1 MKEKKHI
8 DALFKEAFKEFEATP
23 PANAWENIQAGLK
36 KEKEERKII
45 PIWWKLG
52 GVAALLALLLT
63 AGKFVFPTPDTS
75 QPAVVEINKTT
86 DTIQN
91 GSEEMQLNS
100 PNKAEIASEE
110 VVEEASKN
118 DMPDPKINSVA
129 NSSQKENSNTPQ
141 KSIQKEETGIATTV
155 ISNSKKKDEINN
167 AETTNPLFKDNVTDP
182 ASKTVDAIAD
192 QKHASQE
199 ENSTETSVENTNVKE
214 SIVENSTKD
223 IQVKKDGV
231 RKETGISD
239 QVIKTETGIAQ
250 LEKTEKDNSVVN
262 KTKKEDANKTSIY
275 DAIAEAKE
283 IEKEDIQQKG
293 ANARSWEVTP
303 NVAPV
308 FYGSLTEGSSLDT
321 SFADNAQSGDVNV
334 SYGVQVSYELSDRLK
349 IRSGISNVNLGY
361 STGGIDLAT
370 GPVGVALRSIDYG
383 DRNVVLSAF
392 DRGELSNLP
401 MPSADDPFGEITPK
415 STGGNAQINQNI
427 SYYEVPMELSYT
439 LLDSKFGI
447 HMIGGFSTL
456 FLGDNEVSVQ
466 DGNFRSSL
474 GEANNLNSV
483 SFSTNVGLGFGYK
496 FSKRLRFN
504 VEPMFKYQ
512 LNPYSDSSVSYR
524 PYYLGVYS
532 GLSFKF

>member
-1 MKEKKHI
+1 MYI
-8 DALFKEAFKEFEATP
+8 L
-23 PANAWENIQAGLK
+23 I
-36 KEKEERKII
+36 
-45 PIWWKLG
+45 
-52 GVAALLALLLT
+52 
-63 AGKFVFPTPDTS
+63 
-75 QPAVVEINKTT
+75 
-86 DTIQN
+86 
-91 GSEEMQLNS
+91 
-100 PNKAEIASEE
+100 
-110 VVEEASKN
+110 
-118 DMPDPKINSVA
+118 
-129 NSSQKENSNTPQ
+129 
-141 KSIQKEETGIATTV
+141 SIT
-155 ISNSKKKDEINN
+155 
-167 AETTNPLFKDNVTDP
+167 
-182 ASKTVDAIAD
+182 
-192 QKHASQE
+192 
-199 ENSTETSVENTNVKE
+199 
-214 SIVENSTKD
+214 
-223 IQVKKDGV
+223 
-231 RKETGISD
+231 
-239 QVIKTETGIAQ
+239 
-250 LEKTEKDNSVVN
+250 
-262 KTKKEDANKTSIY
+262 
-275 DAIAEAKE
+275 
-283 IEKEDIQQKG
+283 
-293 ANARSWEVTP
+293 
-303 NVAPV
+303 
-308 FYGSLTEGSSLDT
+308 
-321 SFADNAQSGDVNV
+321 
-334 SYGVQVSYELSDRLK
+334 
-349 IRSGISNVNLGY
+349 GISNVNLGY

-447 HMIGGFSTL
+447 NMIGVFSTL